1 MARPVAHQLADHFGT
16 VSTRT
21 GERTLSATLEVRDD
35 LRDAGGALRIGAV
48 SYVVDVGTGQALGLA
63 VLDQG
68 LWVVTTDMDVH
79 VVEAVVDGPLRV
91 DAEVVRAGATTA
103 VARFSLH
110 DEGAGRAVGGG
121 TVTCRPF
128 PFEFDRGFLEM
139 AIGDVRRHGDADPGE
154 RRSLAAHLGLRVGE
168 DATVE
173 LDVTDGVRNPWG
185 ILHGGATACLVDLA
199 GEAAGSAALGR
210 PGRVRSQLIRFLA
223 PGRVGPVRGVPHVLA
238 VADDRALVEVQ
249 VVDTGADDRVVAVA
263 TLTVG

>member
-1 MARPVAHQLADHFGT
+1 MTRPVAHQLADHFGT

-21 GERTLSATLEVRDD
+21 GERTMSATLDVRDD
-35 LRDAGGALRIGAV
+35 LRDAAGALRMGVV
-48 SYVVDVGTGQALGLA
+48 SYAVDVSTGQALGLA
-63 VLDQG
+63 VLEQG

-79 VVEAVVDGPLRV
+79 VVDAVVDGPLRV

-103 VARFSLH
+103 VAWFSLH
-110 DEGAGRAVGGG
+110 DEGAGCEVGGG

-128 PFEFDRGFLEM
+128 PFEFDRGILEM
-139 AIGDVRRHGDADPGE
+139 AIGEVRRHGAEPPQD
-154 RRSLAAHLGLRVGE
+154 RRPLAAYLGVRVGE

-210 PGRVRSQLIRFLA
+210 PGRVRSQLVRYLA
-223 PGRVGPVRGVPHVLA
+223 PARVGPVRGVPRVVA
-238 VADDRALVEVQ
+238 VGDDRALVEVE
-249 VVDTGADDRVVAVA
+249 VVDTGADGRRVAVA